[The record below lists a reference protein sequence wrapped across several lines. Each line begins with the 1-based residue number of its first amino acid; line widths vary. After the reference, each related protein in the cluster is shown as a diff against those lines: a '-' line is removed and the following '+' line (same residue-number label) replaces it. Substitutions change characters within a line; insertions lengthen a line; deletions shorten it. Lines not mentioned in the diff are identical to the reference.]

1 MNELRP
7 CPFCGSERVNLKDAV
22 AGFFAACGEC
32 GAESDLMTT
41 IREAVEAWNRR
52 AGDEPK
58 RKTVNV
64 GEVAVFPNAKADKE
78 QAKKVLEE
86 AAEVFGAW
94 QNRELGI
101 VCDSLLDEI
110 ADLITASC
118 NLASAL
124 GFDDLR
130 PAMEACRK
138 RNEERGRYDR

>member
-1 MNELRP
+1 MGELKP
-7 CPFCGSERVNLKDAV
+7 CPFCGSERVNV
-22 AGFFAACGEC
+22 AEIVGDFFAICGEC
-32 GAESDLMTT
+32 GAQGKQMATISD
-41 IREAVEAWNRR
+41 AVSAWNRR
-52 AGDEPK
+52 AGDVPK

-64 GEVAVFPNAKADKE
+64 GEVPVFPNAKADKE
-78 QAKKVLEE
+78 QVKKVLEE

-130 PAMEACRK
+130 PALRECRR
-138 RNEERGRYDR
+138 RNDERGRF

>member
-1 MNELRP
+1 MEELKP
-7 CPFCGSERVNLKDAV
+7 CPFCGGKRVNVAEIAGSFFAVCGTCGAQGKQKVTIMDAV
-22 AGFFAACGEC
+22 E
-32 GAESDLMTT
+32 T
-41 IREAVEAWNRR
+41 WNRR
-52 AGDEPK
+52 AGDKPEGK
-58 RKTVNV
+58 AVNV

-94 QNRELGI
+94 QDMSCGI
-101 VCDSLLDEI
+101 STESEVVEEV

-130 PAMEACRK
+130 PAMEECRR
-138 RNEERGRYDR
+138 RNEERGRF

>member
-1 MNELRP
+1 MKP
-7 CPFCGSERVNLKDAV
+7 CPFCGHKRASVVESDVGFLALCPSCGAQGERRETIKDAV
-22 AGFFAACGEC
+22 G
-32 GAESDLMTT
+32 
-41 IREAVEAWNRR
+41 AWNRR
-52 AGDEPK
+52 AGDKPE
-58 RKTVNV
+58 RMTVSV
-64 GEVAVFPNAKADKE
+64 GEVSVFPNAKADKE
-78 QAKKVLEE
+78 HAKKVLEE

-130 PAMEACRK
+130 PALKECRK
-138 RNEERGRYDR
+138 RNEERGRF

>member
-1 MNELRP
+1 MPRFFMAGTNIMGGMAIMRGRDAQHIQVLRMRP
-7 CPFCGSERVNLKDAV
+7 
-22 AGFFAACGEC
+22 GEDMIIC
-32 GAESDLMTT
+32 DGQGTDYKCRL
-41 IREAVEAWNRR
+41 V
-52 AGDEPK
+52 
-58 RKTVNV
+58 
-64 GEVAVFPNAKADKE
+64 KADKE

>member
-1 MNELRP
+1 MSDLKP
-7 CPFCGSERVNLKDAV
+7 CPFCGNKRTEVV
-22 AGFFAACGEC
+22 EIAGNFFAVCGNC
-32 GAESDLMTT
+32 GAQGKQMTT
-41 IREAVEAWNRR
+41 ISGAVGTWNRR
-52 AGDEPK
+52 AGDVPECK
-58 RKTVNV
+58 AVNV
-64 GEVAVFPNAKADKE
+64 GEVSVFPNVKADKE

-118 NLASAL
+118 NLAFAL

-130 PAMEACRK
+130 PAMGECRK
-138 RNEERGRYDR
+138 RNEERGRF

>member
-1 MNELRP
+1 MNELKP
-7 CPFCGSERVNLKDAV
+7 CPFCGSERVNV
-22 AGFFAACGEC
+22 AEVVGDFFAICGACGAQ
-32 GAESDLMTT
+32 GKQKAT

-52 AGDEPK
+52 AGDVPK

-130 PAMEACRK
+130 PAVEECRR
-138 RNEERGRYDR
+138 RNEERGRF

>member
-1 MNELRP
+1 MGELRP
-7 CPFCGSERVNLKDAV
+7 CPFCGSESVGVTEAFG
-22 AGFFAACGEC
+22 GFVTICGEC
-32 GAESDLMTT
+32 GSQGKHKST
-41 IREAVEAWNRR
+41 IREAVDAWNMR
-52 AGDEPK
+52 AGDEPE
-58 RKTVNV
+58 RMTVNV
-64 GEVAVFPNAKADKE
+64 GEVAVFPNPKADKE

-130 PAMEACRK
+130 PALKECRR
-138 RNEERGRYDR
+138 RNEERGRF